1 MLPLVNTLV
10 PHPTS
15 PILNN
20 PFLHTSG
27 GIIQSSLPHCKAQ
40 TQKPLCGPPTL
51 LISSKSKPP
60 PQLPPPLSPSSET
73 KCHRCA
79 VPVASPIFPQSP
91 LLPADPHTRASSYQ
105 SNTCAHMLTLT
116 DIHTLLHTN
125 IFTYMN
131 RLASPGP
138 GEGLISQP
146 LPCFCTIHLHS
157 GSSVAFPVSVP
168 PCPSNPASWRSHLP
182 EVISYCCN

>member
-1 MLPLVNTLV
+1 MLPLVNTLI
-10 PHPTS
+10 PTPTS

-20 PFLHTSG
+20 PFLHTSA
-27 GIIQSSLPHCKAQ
+27 GIIQSSLSHCKAQ

-60 PQLPPPLSPSSET
+60 PQLPPPLPPSPGT
-73 KCHRCA
+73 QCHWCA
-79 VPVASPIFPQSP
+79 VPVASPSSRSHLSCLLTPTPVLP
-91 LLPADPHTRASSYQ
+91 LTSLTHSLT
-105 SNTCAHMLTLT
+105 LTLT

-131 RLASPGP
+131 RLALPGP
-138 GEGLISQP
+138 GEGLISQA